1 MRDKQAPRTRSP
13 RRSTARIPAGWVG
26 RQPEPTGNDFRAL
39 ERAALAAL
47 LALGLG
53 AAGGAP
59 ALAQAPSTDWTSQ
72 NLNLDNNRFAPLD
85 QIDAA
90 NVGQLVERWSY
101 VVGPTDNIT
110 EATPLV
116 VDGVMYLHSRS
127 TLFALDAETGA
138 ELWTAALDAGSPG
151 GSPVRGPTFAGG
163 NIYAY
168 RGADLY
174 ARDAGTGDA
183 VETFGNGGVLPVVSN
198 ALQMKYPDD
207 YPPTLDPVQIG
218 YRITTPPAHHDG
230 TLYVA
235 AALSEG
241 HIPGG
246 LVIATDAGT
255 GAIRWVFNTIPQ
267 GPQDEGWEIAR
278 DTWGYGARA
287 GGGIWTQPAIDP
299 DLGMVYVNAGNPSPD
314 YDGSARAGIN
324 LFSNSTVALDLET
337 GALRWYYQAV
347 HHDLWDWDHV
357 TGPVLFDVP
366 GDGGATIRGVAAA
379 GKNCLFY
386 MWDRET
392 GEPLHPMV
400 ETVVP
405 TETDV
410 PDEQVWPTQ
419 PIPYNA
425 AGVPMTPLCA
435 TFVEVDDPE
444 LAARSSQL
452 YSPYW
457 ISREVI
463 VPHGGSSFGAPSF
476 SPATGLVYVTGKNGA
491 IALVVNPVGDTLE
504 PGPDSRGHTE
514 SLSSLDR
521 LSEAFPPE
529 VTVSAY
535 VPATGE
541 QAWQAI
547 LPALSA
553 IGASGNVVTA
563 GNLVFQGVEDGGF
576 YALDAT
582 TGETLLRYDAPRPI
596 RASPMTY
603 QVDGKQYVTVVA
615 TNTVVTL
622 ALP

>member
-1 MRDKQAPRTRSP
+1 MSAPRWSRLGMVALVAAAAVVSLTDGVPTPARAQQG
-13 RRSTARIPAGWVG
+13 STNWA
-26 RQPEPTGNDFRAL
+26 
-39 ERAALAAL
+39 
-47 LALGLG
+47 
-53 AAGGAP
+53 
-59 ALAQAPSTDWTSQ
+59 SQ
-72 NLNLDNNRFAPLD
+72 NLNLDNNRYAPLD
-85 QIDAA
+85 QIDTT
-90 NVGQLVERWSY
+90 NVSRLRERWTFEA
-101 VVGPTDNIT
+101 GPADNIAQ
-110 EATPLV
+110 ATPLV

-127 TLFALDAETGA
+127 TLFALDAATGT
-138 ELWTAALDAGSPG
+138 ELWTTVLDAGSAG
-151 GSPVRGPTFAGG
+151 GSPVRGPTFADG
-163 NIYAY
+163 NVYAY

-174 ARDAGTGDA
+174 AVDAAAGRP
-183 VETFGNGGVLPVVSN
+183 VESFGNQGVLSVVSA

-207 YPPTLDPVQIG
+207 YPPDLDPVSIG

-246 LVIATDAGT
+246 LVIATDAET

-267 GPQDEGWEIAR
+267 GPQDDGWEIAR
-278 DTWGYGARA
+278 DTWGTGARA

-299 DLGMVYVNAGNPSPD
+299 VLGMVYVNAGNPSPD
-314 YDGSARAGIN
+314 YDGSARHGIN
-324 LFSNSTVALDLET
+324 LFSNSTLALDLET

-357 TGPVLFDVP
+357 TGPVLFDVTDD
-366 GDGGATIRGVAAA
+366 DGTPIRGIAAA

-386 MWDRET
+386 MWDRAT
-392 GEPLHPMV
+392 GEPLHAMV

-410 PDEQVWPTQ
+410 PGEQVWPTQ
-419 PIPYNA
+419 PIPQNA
-425 AGVPMTPLCA
+425 AGVPMSPLCA
-435 TFVEVDDPE
+435 TFVELDDPE
-444 LAARSSQL
+444 LAARSAQL

-457 ISREVI
+457 ISKEVI
-463 VPHGGSSFGAPSF
+463 VPHGGSSFGSPSF
-476 SPATGLVYVTGKNGA
+476 SPRTELVYVTGKNGA

-514 SLSSLDR
+514 SFSGLDR
-521 LSEAFPPE
+521 ISEDYPPS

-535 VPATGE
+535 DPVTGA
-541 QAWQAI
+541 QAWQQV
-547 LPALSA
+547 LPALSS
-553 IGASGNVVTA
+553 IGASGNMVTA

-576 YALDAT
+576 YALDAR
-582 TGETLLRYDAPRPI
+582 TGEELFRFDAPRGI

-603 QVDGKQYVTVVA
+603 QIDGRQYVSVVA

>member
-1 MRDKQAPRTRSP
+1 MARPSD
-13 RRSTARIPAGWVG
+13 RRRQSGPLMATMALTAASV
-26 RQPEPTGNDFRAL
+26 
-39 ERAALAAL
+39 LAI
-47 LALGLG
+47 
-53 AAGGAP
+53 GGVPAP
-59 ALAQAPSTDWTSQ
+59 AAAQGSTDWTSQ
-72 NLNLDNNRFAPLD
+72 NLDSDNSRFAPLD
-85 QIDAA
+85 EIDTA
-90 NVGQLVERWSY
+90 NVSQLTERWRY
-101 VVGPTDNIT
+101 EVGPTDNISQ
-110 EATPLV
+110 ATPLV

-127 TLFALDAETGA
+127 TLFALDAATG
-138 ELWTAALDAGSPG
+138 EEVWTAALEAGAEG
-151 GSPVRGPTFAGG
+151 VSPVRGPTFADG

-174 ARDAGTGDA
+174 AMDARSGAPVEAFGDA
-183 VETFGNGGVLPVVSN
+183 GVLPVVSS
-198 ALQMKYPDD
+198 ALQLKYPDD
-207 YPPTLDPVQIG
+207 YPPTLDPVSIG

-246 LVIATDAGT
+246 LVIATNADT
-255 GAIRWVFNTIPQ
+255 GEIKWVFNTVPQ

-278 DTWGYGARA
+278 DTWGDGARA

-299 DLGMVYVNAGNPSPD
+299 DLGLVYVNAGNPSPD
-314 YDGSARAGIN
+314 YDGSARVGIN
-324 LFSNSTVALDLET
+324 LFSNSTIALDLET

-357 TGPVLFDVP
+357 TGPVLFDVT
-366 GDGGATIRGVAAA
+366 DDDGATIKGVAAA

-392 GEPLHPMV
+392 GKPLHPMV

-410 PDEQVWPTQ
+410 PGEQVWPTQ

-425 AGVPMTPLCA
+425 RGVPMTPLCA
-435 TFVEVDDPE
+435 TFVTLDDPE
-444 LAARSSQL
+444 LASRSSQL

-457 ISREVI
+457 ISKEVI
-463 VPHGGSSFGAPSF
+463 VPHGGSSFG
-476 SPATGLVYVTGKNGA
+476 SPAFSRRTGLVYVTGKNGA

-514 SLSSLDR
+514 SFSGIDR
-521 LSEAFPPE
+521 ISEDFQPQ

-535 VPATGE
+535 DPVTGE
-541 QAWQAI
+541 QTWQQV
-547 LPALSA
+547 LPARSS
-553 IGASGNVVTA
+553 IGASGNMVTA

-576 YALDAT
+576 YALDAE
-582 TGETLLRYDAPRPI
+582 TGEERFRFSAPRPI

-603 QVDGKQYVTVVA
+603 EVNGKQYVTVVA
-615 TNTVVTL
+615 TDTVVTL

>member
-1 MRDKQAPRTRSP
+1 MRFAWSR
-13 RRSTARIPAGWVG
+13 AGLVVG
-26 RQPEPTGNDFRAL
+26 VMGVVAMATG
-39 ERAALAAL
+39 
-47 LALGLG
+47 
-53 AAGGAP
+53 
-59 ALAQAPSTDWTSQ
+59 ALAQSGSTDWASQ
-72 NLNLDNNRFAPLD
+72 NLNLHNSRYASLD
-85 QIDAA
+85 QIDTT
-90 NVGQLVERWSY
+90 NVSRLQERWSFEA
-101 VVGPTDNIT
+101 GPADNIAQ
-110 EATPLV
+110 ATPLV

-127 TLFALDAETGA
+127 TLFALDATTGT
-138 ELWTAALDAGSPG
+138 ELWTAVLDAGSAG
-151 GSPVRGPTFAGG
+151 GSPVRGPTFANG
-163 NIYAY
+163 NVYAY

-174 ARDAGTGDA
+174 AVDARAGRP
-183 VETFGNGGVLPVVSN
+183 VESFGNQGVLSVVSA

-207 YPPTLDPVQIG
+207 YPPDLDPVSIG
-218 YRITTPPAHHDG
+218 YRITTPPAHHNR

-246 LVIATDAGT
+246 LVIATDADT
-255 GAIRWVFNTIPQ
+255 GAIKWVFNTIPQ
-267 GPQDEGWEIAR
+267 GAQDEGWEIAR
-278 DTWGYGARA
+278 DTWGTGARA

-299 DLGMVYVNAGNPSPD
+299 DLGLVYVNAGNPSPD
-314 YDGSARAGIN
+314 YDGSARPGIN
-324 LFSNSTVALDLET
+324 LFSNSTLALDLET

-357 TGPVLFDVP
+357 TGPVLFDVTDDN
-366 GDGGATIRGVAAA
+366 GQTIRGIAAA

-392 GEPLHPMV
+392 GTPLHAMV

-410 PDEQVWPTQ
+410 PGEQVWPTQ
-419 PIPYNA
+419 PIPQNA
-425 AGVPMTPLCA
+425 AGVPMSPLCA
-435 TFVEVDDPE
+435 TFVELDDPE
-444 LAARSSQL
+444 LAARSGQL

-457 ISREVI
+457 VNKEVI
-463 VPHGGSSFGAPSF
+463 VPHGGSSFGSPSF
-476 SPATGLVYVTGKNGA
+476 SPRTELVYVTGKNGA

-514 SLSSLDR
+514 SFSGLDR
-521 LSEAFPPE
+521 ISEDYPPS

-535 VPATGE
+535 DPVTGE
-541 QAWQAI
+541 QAWQQV
-547 LPALSA
+547 LPAQSS
-553 IGASGNVVTA
+553 IGASGNMVTA

-576 YALDAT
+576 YALDAE
-582 TGETLLRYDAPRPI
+582 TGEELFRFDAPRAI

-603 QVDGKQYVTVVA
+603 EVDGTQYVTVVA